1 MDSIYGSLG
10 VPTPHDEIE
19 PMNDQSTTIADLRRK
34 MSRFVDERLWRKFH
48 KPKNLAM
55 SLAVEAAE
63 LMEHFQWL
71 THGQAEELLKRP
83 AARRQVASEMADVLS
98 FLLSLSAATGIDL
111 CAAFE
116 SKLAANERKYPAR
129 LCRGKY
135 QKPRPRRPGRGGLR
149 PPASL

>member
-1 MDSIYGSLG
+1 M
-10 VPTPHDEIE
+10 H
-19 PMNDQSTTIADLRRK
+19 PMNDATATIAQLRQR
-34 MSRFVDERLWRKFH
+34 MEQFVDARLWRKFH

-71 THGQAEELLKRP
+71 THEQAEALLKRP
-83 AARRQVASEMADVLS
+83 AARREVADEMADVLS

-111 CAAFE
+111 SAAFE
-116 SKLAANERKYPAR
+116 LKMAANERKYPAR

-135 QKPRPRRPGRGGLR
+135 QKPRP
-149 PPASL
+149 S